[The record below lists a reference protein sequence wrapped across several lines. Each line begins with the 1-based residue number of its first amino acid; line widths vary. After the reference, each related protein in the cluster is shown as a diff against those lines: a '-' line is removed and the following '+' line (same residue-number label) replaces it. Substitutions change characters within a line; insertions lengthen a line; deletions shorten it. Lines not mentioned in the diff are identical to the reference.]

1 METKHEKYLT
11 MNSSMKSR
19 PKSNYR
25 NKNKKINYFIPGDR
39 PEVGG

>member
-25 NKNKKINYFIPGDR
+25 NKNNKINNFIPGDR